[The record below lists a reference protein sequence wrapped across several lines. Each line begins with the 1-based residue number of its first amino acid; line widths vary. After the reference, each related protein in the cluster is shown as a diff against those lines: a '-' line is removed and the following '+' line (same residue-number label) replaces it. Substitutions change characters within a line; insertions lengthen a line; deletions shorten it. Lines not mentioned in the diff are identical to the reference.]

1 MANPRLRILLVDE
14 EHSRRLSIE
23 KHLAGLGYHR
33 VAPLVS
39 LRELLIILSCESY
52 HFDLVVIN
60 ESVLSGGGAAL
71 ELAVRGSPDIKN
83 LLVYQSGKVE
93 LPSSIRTSVSAMNFS
108 MSCPPDKEA
117 IRQVMSVIDRVEVR
131 AMNDEVLHSS

>member
-1 MANPRLRILLVDE
+1 MTNPRLRILLVDE

-23 KHLAGLGYHR
+23 KHLAGLGYNR

-39 LRELLIILSCESY
+39 LRELLIIISCGSY

-83 LLVYQSGKVE
+83 LLVYQSIDVQVS
-93 LPSSIRTSVSAMNFS
+93 SSIRTSVPAMNFS

-117 IRQVMSVIDRVEVR
+117 LRQVMSVIDRAEVR
-131 AMNDEVLHSS
+131 AMNDEKFHSG